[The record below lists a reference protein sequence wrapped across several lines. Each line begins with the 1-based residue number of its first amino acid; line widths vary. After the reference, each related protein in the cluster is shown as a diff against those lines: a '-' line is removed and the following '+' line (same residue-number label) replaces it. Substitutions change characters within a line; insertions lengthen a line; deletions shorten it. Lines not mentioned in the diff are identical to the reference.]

1 MRSMASRNIRGGRC
15 GQLIGIGGA
24 RDIPFNIVSNFDPV
38 HIDEFVTLGGG
49 DAALNFRIAANA
61 DHTARGQYDPIL
73 HEVHYDAARQTLRSD
88 RYVQWCEERDIP
100 FGCQTNLVV
109 DRVGVIGFATLRGRK
124 DGRTTVAQ
132 RRIFAQAAAAARRA
146 VRLQERLEGEQAK
159 LLAGAFEAIGIAAFI
174 LDARGQLLSHTAGAQ
189 KHLSGA
195 TSSCAI
201 RCWRHGANRC
211 RGPRRRTR

>member
-1 MRSMASRNIRGGRC
+1 M
-15 GQLIGIGGA
+15 
-24 RDIPFNIVSNFDPV
+24 
-38 HIDEFVTLGGG
+38 HIDEFVTIGGG

-61 DHTARGQYDPIL
+61 EQTAQGRYDPIL
-73 HEVHYDAARQTLRSD
+73 HEVHYDAARRTLRSD

-109 DRVGVIGFATLRGRK
+109 DRVGLIGFATLRGRK
-124 DGRTTVAQ
+124 DGRTTAAQ

-174 LDARGQLLSHTAGAQ
+174 LDARGCLLCHTAGAQ
-189 KHLSGA
+189 PHLERGEVA
-195 TSSCAI
+195 L
-201 RCWRHGANRC
+201 RHQML
-211 RGPRRRTR
+211 